1 MQKMNTAITSRRAFL
16 KTVGVIS
23 SGLIFSGI
31 TCNTVDNASRP
42 NVLLIM
48 VDDLGYGDLSCFGA
62 KDLKTPHIDK
72 LMSEGLRFNEFYAN
86 CCVCSPSRAAL
97 LTGRY
102 PEFVGIPGVVRTHD
116 ENNWGY
122 LTPESIMLPQLFQRE
137 GYHTSLIGKWHLGL
151 QEPNCPNQRGFDEFQ
166 GFLGDMMDDYWTHR
180 RHDINY
186 MRKNEQEI
194 DPEGHA
200 TDLFTQWSIDGL
212 KRCATLNKPFFQF
225 LAYNAPHSPI
235 QPPEDWLSRVKARE
249 KRISMKR
256 AKIVALIEHLDN
268 GIGKVLQALET
279 LGLSKNTIVV
289 FTSDN
294 GGKLFFGASNGP
306 LRADKTHVYE
316 GGIKVPTC
324 VKWPGHIEAG
334 KTTDFTA
341 LTMDI
346 VPTLANICRVPINHE
361 IDGRSFKKLLL
372 EGKQE
377 QYEHPVFHMWL
388 QKETKECMRHG
399 DWKLVRDKAGTPF
412 ELYNIKNDPSEK
424 QNLAKQQPE
433 KIKMMIK
440 VLESHMIKAQSIPW
454 KRPKT
459 GS

>member
-1 MQKMNTAITSRRAFL
+1 MGVTTSA
-16 KTVGVIS
+16 
-23 SGLIFSGI
+23 LIFPSVA
-31 TCNTVDNASRP
+31 CHTVKNSTRP
-42 NVLLIM
+42 NILLIM
-48 VDDLGYGDLSCFGA
+48 VDDLGYGDLSCYGA

-72 LMSEGLRFNEFYAN
+72 LMSESLRFNEFYAN

-122 LTPESIMLPQLFQRE
+122 LIPDSIMLPELFQRE

-151 QEPNCPNQRGFDEFQ
+151 QKPNRPNQRGFDEFK

-180 RHDINY
+180 RHGINY
-186 MRKNEQEI
+186 MRNNEQEI

-200 TDLFTQWSIDGL
+200 TDLFTQWSIDTL
-212 KRCATLNKPFFQF
+212 KSCSKFKKPFFQF

-235 QPPEDWLSRVKARE
+235 QPPDEWLNRVKVRE
-249 KRISMKR
+249 KGISIKR

-279 LGLSKNTIVV
+279 LGLSKNTIVL

-294 GGKLFFGASNGP
+294 GGKLFFGASNGL

-324 VKWPGHIEAG
+324 VRWPGYIKG
-334 KTTDFTA
+334 GRTTDFRA

-346 VPTLANICRVPINHE
+346 VPTLANICNITISHE
-361 IDGRSFKKLLL
+361 IEGRSFKKQLL
-372 EGKQE
+372 EGRQK

-388 QKETKECMRHG
+388 QNETKECMRHG

-412 ELYNIKNDPSEK
+412 ELYNIKNDPYEK

-433 KIKMMIK
+433 KFKTMIK
-440 VLESHMIKAQSIPW
+440 VLESHMTKAQSIPW
-454 KRPKT
+454 KRYR
-459 GS
+459 